1 MEWHN
6 GNFMS
11 HTVFTLLYTR
21 HLDSIDPDTIQKPS
35 LAPEDPHRPLE
46 LITIVLRASVAG
58 LLKCCDLTWRELS
71 KGAVQDVCWYLLF
84 LFRFSHCDLLSSPH

>member
-11 HTVFTLLYTR
+11 HTVLTFLYI
-21 HLDSIDPDTIQKPS
+21 HYLENIDPDLVPVSFFDSNDQDRP
-35 LAPEDPHRPLE
+35 PEY
-46 LITIVLRASVAG
+46 ITTVLRAALGG

-71 KGAVQDVCWYLLF
+71 KGAVQDV
-84 LFRFSHCDLLSSPH
+84 R